1 MRYMLDT
8 NICIYL
14 INNKPKKVLSRLK
27 KEDLGNIVI
36 SSITL
41 SELKFGAYNSSN
53 APRNLDAIAKFTTP
67 LEVLPYS
74 ESDTDMYGKI
84 RASLKKLGKWIG
96 PNDTLIAA
104 HAISTSCILVT
115 NNLNEFKNVNGLK
128 LENWA

>member
-1 MRYMLDT
+1 M
-8 NICIYL
+8 N
-14 INNKPKKVLSRLK
+14 
-27 KEDLGNIVI
+27 I

-53 APRNLDAIAKFTTP
+53 VTKNLDAIAKFITP

-84 RASLKKLGKWIG
+84 RASLKKRGKLIG

-104 HAISTSCILVT
+104 HALSTSCVLVT

>member
-14 INNKPKKVLSRLK
+14 INNKSKKVLSRFK

-53 APRNLDAIAKFTTP
+53 VQKNLDAIGKFTMP
-67 LEVLPYS
+67 LEVLSYG
-74 ESDTDMYGKI
+74 ESDADMYGKI
-84 RASLKKLGKWIG
+84 RTSLKKRGKLIG

-104 HAISTSCILVT
+104 HAISMNCILAVSYT
-115 NNLNEFKNVNGLK
+115 HLTLPTTPYV
-128 LENWA
+128 

>member
-14 INNKPKKVLSRLK
+14 INNKPKKVLSRFK
-27 KEDLGNIVI
+27 KEEIGNIVI

-53 APRNLDAIAKFTTP
+53 VQKNLDAIGKFTMP
-67 LEVLPYS
+67 LEVLSYS
-74 ESDTDMYGKI
+74 ESDADMYGKI
-84 RASLKKLGKWIG
+84 RTMLKKRGKLIG

-104 HAISTSCILVT
+104 HAISMNCILVT
-115 NNLNEFKNVNGLK
+115 NNLNEFRNVNGLK
-128 LENWA
+128 LENWS

>member
-14 INNKPKKVLSRLK
+14 INNKSKKVLSRFK

-53 APRNLDAIAKFTTP
+53 VQKNLDAIAKFTTP

-84 RASLKKLGKWIG
+84 RASLKKLGKLIG

-104 HAISTSCILVT
+104 HAVSMSCILVT

>member
-14 INNKPKKVLSRLK
+14 INNKSKKILSRFK
-27 KEDLGNIVI
+27 KEDLGDIVI

-53 APRNLDAIAKFTTP
+53 VQKNLDAIAKFTTP

-74 ESDTDMYGKI
+74 ESDTDTYGKI
-84 RASLKKLGKWIG
+84 RASLKKLGKLIG

-104 HAISTSCILVT
+104 HAMSMSCILIT
-115 NNLNEFKNVNGLK
+115 NNLSEFKNVNGLK
-128 LENWA
+128 LENWT